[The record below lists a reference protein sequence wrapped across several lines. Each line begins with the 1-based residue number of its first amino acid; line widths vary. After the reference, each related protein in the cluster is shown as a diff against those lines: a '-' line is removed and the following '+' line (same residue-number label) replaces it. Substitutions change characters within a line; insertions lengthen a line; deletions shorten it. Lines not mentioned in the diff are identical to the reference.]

1 MVITTYNIIPSNF
14 PCENKKNKYT
24 DLIPQISIYF
34 PDINEDEAKQF
45 IKAVKIDNLK
55 SELNQIFGN
64 EIALSASEV
73 TLGSILLKINCLP
86 KKFFS
91 TENSEKMKE
100 IKVIKDT
107 INCLKDKSFQ
117 NIGNLKPLAVK
128 FINQEEIENKK
139 ISERKI
145 QEFLEENMNPEKE
158 EGNVDQKYHT
168 KIFEKMQEFANEE
181 EKSLKNDIKNEN
193 KNSKNEI
200 SKDNE
205 IERLKRVLKE
215 EKEKNKNLENIIN
228 NLRSKNN
235 NENEN
240 LKKEIKVYK
249 EKIEKMK
256 NDIQKLSLENNNL
269 KDKMK
274 SPSTQNNQDE
284 IVRLYKKIEG
294 LTEKIDE
301 LNEKLKRY
309 PFSLEEGEKIM
320 SIIFTSVDEK
330 INYSMICKN
339 TDTINQLEL
348 ELYKE
353 YPKLGE
359 AEYYFICNGAKVK
372 KIKTLEELKIKSGD
386 VIVLNEVED

>member
-1 MVITTYNIIPSNF
+1 MNITNENNKPII
-14 PCENKKNKYT
+14 KNK
-24 DLIPQISIYF
+24 
-34 PDINEDEAKQF
+34 
-45 IKAVKIDNLK
+45 
-55 SELNQIFGN
+55 
-64 EIALSASEV
+64 
-73 TLGSILLKINCLP
+73 
-86 KKFFS
+86 
-91 TENSEKMKE
+91 
-100 IKVIKDT
+100 
-107 INCLKDKSFQ
+107 
-117 NIGNLKPLAVK
+117 
-128 FINQEEIENKK
+128 
-139 ISERKI
+139 
-145 QEFLEENMNPEKE
+145 
-158 EGNVDQKYHT
+158 
-168 KIFEKMQEFANEE
+168 
-181 EKSLKNDIKNEN
+181 N

-205 IERLKRVLKE
+205 IERLKRELKE

-235 NENEN
+235 NETEN

-249 EKIEKMK
+249 EKNEKMK

-274 SPSTQNNQDE
+274 IPSTQNNQDE
-284 IVRLYKKIEG
+284 IVRLLKKNEV
-294 LTEKIDE
+294 LNEKIDE

-309 PFSLEEGEKIM
+309 PFILEEGEKIM
-320 SIIFTSVDEK
+320 SIIFTSVDQK

-339 TDTINQLEL
+339 TDTINKLE
-348 ELYKE
+348 EQLYKE